1 MVTKIIS
8 PPGERIE
15 PPGAYEGNVHGLSQ
29 TTSQLP
35 PGRAERAERVDP
47 RQFTL
52 DQWRVLAR
60 RSGYHLHRLAAL
72 PEVSRGVRSVERL
85 FRQNFSA
92 PPSHYLKHWRVEEA
106 CAYISTTGASNKEAA
121 YRFGFWDE
129 AHLCHLFRQVLNR
142 TPQSFA
148 PRRHSRPPAEASGI
162 YKELSGFCNPVDLG
176 GTSDVIKGKL

>member
-1 MVTKIIS
+1 VKELNRLARMKGMCMDSHKLRVNS
-8 PPGERIE
+8 RQ
-15 PPGAYEGNVHGLSQ
+15 VGLSGLSGL
-29 TTSQLP
+29 THDSSPLTSGGSWP
-35 PGRAERAERVDP
+35 
-47 RQFTL
+47 
-52 DQWRVLAR
+52 
-60 RSGYHLHRLAAL
+60 
-72 PEVSRGVRSVERL
+72 
-85 FRQNFSA
+85 A